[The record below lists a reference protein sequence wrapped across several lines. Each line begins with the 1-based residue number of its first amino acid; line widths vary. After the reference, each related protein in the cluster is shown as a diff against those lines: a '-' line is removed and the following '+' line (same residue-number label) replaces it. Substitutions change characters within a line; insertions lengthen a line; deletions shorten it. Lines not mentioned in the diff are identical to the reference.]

1 MMYFHKVFCR
11 VFPDYTSAAPF
22 CYNPSLFSVSIGL
35 TTRMKLNPGQQQA
48 VEFVQGPCL
57 VLAGAGS
64 GKTRVITNKIAH
76 LIRNVGYQPRQIAA
90 VTFTNKAAREMKA
103 RVAQTLGRKEA
114 KGLMI
119 STFHTLGLEIIK
131 REYKALG
138 MKRNFSLFD
147 DQDQLALLKEL
158 TFDHLEEDKELLQ
171 QVISQI
177 SNWKNAL
184 LTPEQA
190 KGQAK
195 SERDHTFAECYRRY
209 ELHLSSCN
217 VLDFDDLITKPTL
230 LFARDEEARE
240 RWQQRIRYLL
250 VDEYQDTNT
259 SQYQLVKLLVGKRAY
274 FTVVGDDDQSIYSW
288 RGAQPKNLVLLNE
301 DFPELRVIKL
311 EQNYRSSGC
320 ILNAANILI
329 ANNSHVFEKRLFSNL
344 GYGDPLKVIVA
355 NNEDHEAE
363 RVVGELIA
371 HHFINKTDYKDYAIL
386 YRGNH
391 QSRIFEKMLM
401 QNRIPYRISGGTS
414 FFSRPEIKDLLAYLR
429 VLTNREDD
437 SAFMRIVNTPR
448 RGIGPATIQKLGEWA
463 NVRDKSLY
471 QASFDLGLEQ
481 SLSGQG
487 LAALTNFTGWLAD
500 VEKLVE
506 REPLVA
512 VRDLLHGLDY
522 QSWLFETSASPKAA
536 EMRMKNVDQLFSWMS
551 EMLEGDDLNEP
562 MTLAQVVTRFTLRDM
577 MERGEEDEALDQVQL
592 MTLHASKGLEFPHV
606 FLVGME
612 EGILPHQSSIDEN
625 NVDEERRLAYVGIT
639 RAQKSL
645 FFTLCR
651 ERRQYGE
658 LIRPEHSRF
667 LDELP
672 QDDLRWDDG
681 KKIVKTAEEKQQT
694 GLRGV
699 AGLRAMLAKN
709 KE

>member
-1 MMYFHKVFCR
+1 
-11 VFPDYTSAAPF
+11 
-22 CYNPSLFSVSIGL
+22 
-35 TTRMKLNPGQQQA
+35 MKLNPGQQQA
-48 VEFVQGPCL
+48 VEYVQGPCL

-76 LIRNVGYQPRQIAA
+76 LIRNTGYQPRQIAA
-90 VTFTNKAAREMKA
+90 VTFTNKAAREMKE

-138 MKRNFSLFD
+138 MKSNFSLFD

-171 QVISQI
+171 QLVSQI

-190 KGQAK
+190 KGLAR
-195 SERDHTFAECYRRY
+195 SEREHTFAECYRRY
-209 ELHLSSCN
+209 ELHLNSCN

-230 LFARDEEARE
+230 LFARDEQARE

-288 RGAQPKNLVLLNE
+288 RGAQPKNLVQLSK
-301 DFPELRVIKL
+301 DFPELQVIKL

-329 ANNSHVFEKRLFSNL
+329 ANNPHVFEKQLFSNL
-344 GYGDPLKVIVA
+344 GYGDPMKVITA

-429 VLTNREDD
+429 VLTNPEDD
-437 SAFMRIVNTPR
+437 SAFLRIVNTPR

-463 NVRDKSLY
+463 NTRDKSLY
-471 QASFDLGLEQ
+471 QASFDLGLGQ
-481 SLSGQG
+481 TLSGQG
-487 LAALTNFTGWLAD
+487 LAALTNFTGWLAE

-506 REPLVA
+506 REPLIA

-536 EMRMKNVDQLFSWMS
+536 EMRMKNVDQLFSWMA

-577 MERGEEDEALDQVQL
+577 MERGEEAEELDQVQL
-592 MTLHASKGLEFPHV
+592 MTLHASKGLEFPYV

-612 EGILPHQSSIDEN
+612 EGILPHQSSIDED

-658 LIRPEHSRF
+658 LIRPEPSRF
-667 LDELP
+667 LYELP
-672 QDDLRWDDG
+672 QDDLHWDDG
-681 KKIVKTAEEKQQT
+681 KKVVKTAEEKQQA

-699 AGLRAMLAKN
+699 AGLKAMLAKK
-709 KE
+709 KEENG

>member
-1 MMYFHKVFCR
+1 
-11 VFPDYTSAAPF
+11 
-22 CYNPSLFSVSIGL
+22 
-35 TTRMKLNPGQQQA
+35 MKLNPGQQQA
-48 VEFVQGPCL
+48 VEYVQGPCL

-76 LIRNVGYQPRQIAA
+76 LIRNTGYQPRQIAA
-90 VTFTNKAAREMKA
+90 VTFTNKAAREMKE

-138 MKRNFSLFD
+138 MKSNFSLFD

-171 QVISQI
+171 QLVSQI

-190 KGQAK
+190 KGLAR
-195 SERDHTFAECYRRY
+195 SEREHTFAECYRRY
-209 ELHLSSCN
+209 ELHLNSCN

-230 LFARDEEARE
+230 LFARDEQARE

-288 RGAQPKNLVLLNE
+288 RGAQPKNLVQLSK

-329 ANNSHVFEKRLFSNL
+329 ANNPHVFEKQLFSNL
-344 GYGDPLKVIVA
+344 GYGDPMKVITA

-429 VLTNREDD
+429 VLTNPEDD
-437 SAFMRIVNTPR
+437 SAFLRIVNTPR

-463 NVRDKSLY
+463 NTRDKSLY
-471 QASFDLGLEQ
+471 QASFDLGLGQ
-481 SLSGQG
+481 TLSGQG
-487 LAALTNFTGWLAD
+487 LAALTNFTGWLAE

-506 REPLVA
+506 REPLIA

-536 EMRMKNVDQLFSWMS
+536 EMRMKNVDQLFSWMA

-577 MERGEEDEALDQVQL
+577 MERGEEAEELDQVQL
-592 MTLHASKGLEFPHV
+592 MTLHASKGLEFPYV

-612 EGILPHQSSIDEN
+612 EGILPHQSSIDED

-639 RAQKSL
+639 RAQKFL

-658 LIRPEHSRF
+658 LIRPEPSRF
-667 LDELP
+667 LYELP
-672 QDDLRWDDG
+672 QDDLHWDDG
-681 KKIVKTAEEKQQT
+681 KKVVKTAEEKQQA

-699 AGLRAMLAKN
+699 AGLKAMLAKK
-709 KE
+709 KEENG

>member
-1 MMYFHKVFCR
+1 
-11 VFPDYTSAAPF
+11 
-22 CYNPSLFSVSIGL
+22 
-35 TTRMKLNPGQQQA
+35 MKLNPGQQQA
-48 VEFVQGPCL
+48 VEYVQGPCL

-76 LIRNVGYQPRQIAA
+76 LIRNTGYQPRQIAA
-90 VTFTNKAAREMKA
+90 VTFTNKAAREMKE

-138 MKRNFSLFD
+138 MKSNFSLFD

-171 QVISQI
+171 QLVSQI

-190 KGQAK
+190 KGLAR
-195 SERDHTFAECYRRY
+195 SEREHTFAECYRRY
-209 ELHLSSCN
+209 ELHLNSCN

-230 LFARDEEARE
+230 LFARDEQARE

-288 RGAQPKNLVLLNE
+288 RGAQPKNLVQLSK

-329 ANNSHVFEKRLFSNL
+329 ANNPHVFEKQLFSNL
-344 GYGDPLKVIVA
+344 GYGDPMKVITA

-429 VLTNREDD
+429 VLTNPEDD
-437 SAFMRIVNTPR
+437 SAFLRIVNTPR

-463 NVRDKSLY
+463 NTRDKSLY

-481 SLSGQG
+481 TLSGQG
-487 LAALTNFTGWLAD
+487 LAALTNFTGWLAE

-506 REPLVA
+506 REPLIA

-536 EMRMKNVDQLFSWMS
+536 EMRMKNVDQLFSWMA

-577 MERGEEDEALDQVQL
+577 MERGEEAEELDQVQL
-592 MTLHASKGLEFPHV
+592 MTLHASKGLEFPYV

-612 EGILPHQSSIDEN
+612 EGILPHQSSIDED

-658 LIRPEHSRF
+658 LIRPEPSRF
-667 LDELP
+667 LYELP
-672 QDDLRWDDG
+672 QDDLHWDDG
-681 KKIVKTAEEKQQT
+681 KKVVKTAEEKQQA

-699 AGLRAMLAKN
+699 AGLKAMLAKK
-709 KE
+709 KEENG

>member
-1 MMYFHKVFCR
+1 
-11 VFPDYTSAAPF
+11 
-22 CYNPSLFSVSIGL
+22 
-35 TTRMKLNPGQQQA
+35 MKLNPGQQQA
-48 VEFVQGPCL
+48 VEYVQGPCL

-76 LIRNVGYQPRQIAA
+76 LIRNTGYQPRQIAA
-90 VTFTNKAAREMKA
+90 VTFTNKAAREMKE

-138 MKRNFSLFD
+138 MKSNFSLFD

-158 TFDHLEEDKELLQ
+158 TFDHLEEDKDLLQ
-171 QVISQI
+171 QLVSQI

-190 KGQAK
+190 KGLAR
-195 SERDHTFAECYRRY
+195 SEREHTFAECYRRY
-209 ELHLSSCN
+209 ELHLNSCN

-230 LFARDEEARE
+230 LFARDEQVRE

-288 RGAQPKNLVLLNE
+288 RGAQPKNLVQLSK

-329 ANNSHVFEKRLFSNL
+329 ANNPHVFEKQLFSNL
-344 GYGDPLKVIVA
+344 GYGDPMKVITA

-391 QSRIFEKMLM
+391 QSRIFEKILM

-429 VLTNREDD
+429 VLTNPEDD
-437 SAFMRIVNTPR
+437 SAFLRIVNTPR

-463 NVRDKSLY
+463 NTRDKSLY
-471 QASFDLGLEQ
+471 QASFDLGLGQ
-481 SLSGQG
+481 TLSGQG
-487 LAALTNFTGWLAD
+487 LAALTNFTGWLAE

-506 REPLVA
+506 REPLIA

-536 EMRMKNVDQLFSWMS
+536 EMRMKNVDQLFSWMA

-577 MERGEEDEALDQVQL
+577 MERGEEAEELDQVQL
-592 MTLHASKGLEFPHV
+592 MTLHASKGLEFPYV

-612 EGILPHQSSIDEN
+612 EGILPHQSSIDED

-658 LIRPEHSRF
+658 LIRPEPSRF
-667 LDELP
+667 LYELP
-672 QDDLRWDDG
+672 QDDLHWDDG
-681 KKIVKTAEEKQQT
+681 KKVVKTAEEKQQA

-699 AGLRAMLAKN
+699 AGLKAMLAKK
-709 KE
+709 KEENG

>member
-1 MMYFHKVFCR
+1 
-11 VFPDYTSAAPF
+11 
-22 CYNPSLFSVSIGL
+22 
-35 TTRMKLNPGQQQA
+35 MKLNPGQQQA
-48 VEFVQGPCL
+48 VEYVQGPCL

-76 LIRNVGYQPRQIAA
+76 LIRNTGYQPRQIAA
-90 VTFTNKAAREMKA
+90 VTFTNKAAREMKE

-138 MKRNFSLFD
+138 MKSNFSLFD

-171 QVISQI
+171 QLVSQI

-190 KGQAK
+190 KGLAR
-195 SERDHTFAECYRRY
+195 SEREHTFAECYRRY
-209 ELHLSSCN
+209 ELHLNSCN

-230 LFARDEEARE
+230 LFARDEQARE

-288 RGAQPKNLVLLNE
+288 RGAQPKNLVQLSK

-329 ANNSHVFEKRLFSNL
+329 ANNPHVFEKQLFSNL
-344 GYGDPLKVIVA
+344 GYGDPMKVITA

-429 VLTNREDD
+429 VLTNPEDD
-437 SAFMRIVNTPR
+437 SAFLRIVNTPR

-463 NVRDKSLY
+463 NTRDKSLY
-471 QASFDLGLEQ
+471 QASFDLGLGQ
-481 SLSGQG
+481 TLSGQG
-487 LAALTNFTGWLAD
+487 LAALTNFTGWLAE

-506 REPLVA
+506 REPLIA

-536 EMRMKNVDQLFSWMS
+536 EMRMKNVDQLFSWMA

-562 MTLAQVVTRFTLRDM
+562 MMLAQVVTRFTLRDM
-577 MERGEEDEALDQVQL
+577 MERGEEAEELDQVQL
-592 MTLHASKGLEFPHV
+592 MTLHASKGLEFPYV

-612 EGILPHQSSIDEN
+612 EGILPHQSSIDED

-658 LIRPEHSRF
+658 LIRPEPSRF
-667 LDELP
+667 LYELP
-672 QDDLRWDDG
+672 QDDLHWDDG
-681 KKIVKTAEEKQQT
+681 KKVVKTAEEKQQA

-699 AGLRAMLAKN
+699 AGLKAMLAKK
-709 KE
+709 KEENG